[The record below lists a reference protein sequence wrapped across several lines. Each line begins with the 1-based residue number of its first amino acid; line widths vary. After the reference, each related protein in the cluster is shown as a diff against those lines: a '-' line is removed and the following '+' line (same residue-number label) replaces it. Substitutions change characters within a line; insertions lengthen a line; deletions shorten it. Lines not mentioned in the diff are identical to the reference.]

1 MTLYWERGILTMSSI
16 QTQTEI
22 IRLANQLKWPA
33 VEKYQT
39 LISADASFE
48 ENLLALLRVAADEQE
63 RIWMKRRLKAAAFPV
78 LKTLDTFD
86 FNNARLP
93 NLKKEQF
100 LELLSCD
107 FINDHTNLVAIGNCG
122 TGKSH
127 LMTVL
132 GLEAIRKGYSVRFYR
147 VNDLL
152 TQLKEAKSE
161 LHLNA
166 MLKTLLKCQLLILDE
181 LGYISL
187 DQDASKLLFQV
198 IAGRYEVRST
208 VVTSNLE
215 FSKWPDL
222 IGDLQLANALV
233 DRLVH
238 RSTVLNM
245 NGEGYRLRDGR

>member
-1 MTLYWERGILTMSSI
+1 MSSLQI
-16 QTQTEI
+16 QTEI
-22 IRLANQLKWPA
+22 LQLANKLKWPA
-33 VEKYQT
+33 VEKYQKH
-39 LISADASFE
+39 ISADASFE
-48 ENLLALLRVAADEQE
+48 ENLLTLLRVAADEQE
-63 RIWMKRRLKAAAFPV
+63 RVWLKRRLKAAAFPI

-86 FNNARLP
+86 FSQARLP

-107 FINDHTNLVAIGNCG
+107 FINDHTNIVAIGNCG

-132 GLEAIRKGYSVRFYR
+132 GLEAIRKGYSVRFCR

-152 TQLKEAKSE
+152 IQLKEARSDR
-161 LHLNA
+161 HLNA
-166 MLKTLLKCQLLILDE
+166 MLKALLKCQLLILDE

-215 FSKWPDL
+215 FSRWPDI
-222 IGDLQLANALV
+222 IGDPLMAAALV